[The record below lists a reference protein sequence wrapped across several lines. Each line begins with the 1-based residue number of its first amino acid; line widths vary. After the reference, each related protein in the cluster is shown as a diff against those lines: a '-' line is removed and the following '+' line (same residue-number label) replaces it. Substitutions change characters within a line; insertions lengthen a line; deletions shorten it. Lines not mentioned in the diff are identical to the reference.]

1 MGWTNWKPKGW
12 CVIIIFEN
20 IDINI
25 KQTQSNKKSFFF
37 ISTQKKTERSKL
49 AGKQNIKPNKKTAQC
64 NEIHFFA
71 WKIADI
77 QNMFKFKNENQIKTM
92 NAKCENVCCRNRWL
106 SVVDEKLKKRKK
118 STAKLCEL
126 LRILFTMSMYNG
138 IITHS
143 TARQKKEEKWMNDG
157 KKTELNE
164 KSVHC
169 RGRRSMHQCL
179 KLPCRC
185 ENRACKYIA

>member
-1 MGWTNWKPKGW
+1 M
-12 CVIIIFEN
+12 IIIFEN

-25 KQTQSNKKSFFF
+25 KQTQSNKKSFFLF
-37 ISTQKKTERSKL
+37 QPKKRQNAANWLANRISNRTKKPHNVTKY
-49 AGKQNIKPNKKTAQC
+49 I
-64 NEIHFFA
+64 FFA

-106 SVVDEKLKKRKK
+106 SVVDEKLKKMRKK
-118 STAKLCEL
+118 PTAKLCEL

-143 TARQKKEEKWMNDG
+143 TARQKEEKWMNDG